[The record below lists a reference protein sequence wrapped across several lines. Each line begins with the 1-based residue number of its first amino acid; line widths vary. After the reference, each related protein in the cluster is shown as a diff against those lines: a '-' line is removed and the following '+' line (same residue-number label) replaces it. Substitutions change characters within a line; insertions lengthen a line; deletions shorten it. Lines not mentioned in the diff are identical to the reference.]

1 MTKGQKTNINDTN
14 YVDRDISWMYFNY
27 RILKEAERED
37 VPLYERLNFLGIY
50 SSNLDEFFKVRV
62 AAIKQISESNVKERK
77 EKKKIYK
84 QIQKLND
91 GYAKEYDET
100 VKNVFLKLKEKG
112 INLID
117 GTELDDRQKEY
128 VKNYFFTKIN
138 GYLKPFILTKKANLS
153 SVNDSSVYL
162 AVKMTSSSNRN
173 DVEHAII
180 PLPIKECGRFVVLPD
195 NEGKHYVMYIDD
207 VVRMNLSSLFRCL
220 NYDKFK
226 AYAFK
231 FSRDAEIEIE
241 SDPEEGLLK
250 NILQAVKDRKK
261 GLPVRIIFEKGI
273 PEDLKNAIIDK
284 FNVGEDEI
292 ISYSGKYHNNKDLM
306 SFPSFGNVKSLK
318 YDSWTPKNVIA
329 SLDSSIME
337 QVEKKDILINV
348 PYQSYDTFIKF
359 LQECAIS
366 KDVTAIKATI
376 YRAARNSQVVS
387 SLASA
392 SLNGKK
398 VTCMVELM
406 ARFDESSNVSISQKL
421 LDAGV
426 EVLAS
431 KEGFK
436 VHGKVMY
443 IKKKNGND
451 MAVISTGNFHEGNAR
466 CYTDSILLTSDKRIT
481 REVKNLFEYLS
492 QPYRHQTFSKL
503 LVSPNHMIKV
513 LQKNI
518 RTEIENHEKGL
529 PSLIQIKANHITDP
543 ILIQSLYEAARSG
556 VRIEML
562 IRGNC
567 SIRNDI
573 EGISENIEIHGIIDK
588 YLEHNRI
595 FIFENGGKKK
605 YFMGS
610 SDLMPRNLYNR
621 VEVVTPIYDED
632 CQKEIQYIFDVGFRD
647 NTHATLV
654 SGDGQYIPYRN
665 RKGKV
670 RSQEELYKHFNN

>member
-1 MTKGQKTNINDTN
+1 MNNSNKIEINESN
-14 YVDRDISWMYFNY
+14 YIDRDISWMYFNY
-27 RILKEAERED
+27 RILKEARRED

-91 GYAKEYDET
+91 QYSLEYDTAVSE
-100 VKNVFLKLKEKG
+100 VFEKLKQQG
-112 INLID
+112 IYLVNEN
-117 GTELDDRQKEY
+117 ELNEEQKEF
-128 VKNYFFTKIN
+128 VKNYFFKKIN
-138 GYLKPFILTKKANLS
+138 GYLKPFILTKKANLT
-153 SVNDSSVYL
+153 SVNDASVYL
-162 AVKMTSSSNRN
+162 ACKLSKSVSKD
-173 DVEHAII
+173 DVEYAIV
-180 PLPIKECGRFVVLPD
+180 PLPIKECGRFITLPNSD
-195 NEGKHYVMYIDD
+195 GKHYVMYIDD
-207 VVRMNLSSLFRCL
+207 VVRLNLSSLFQCL
-220 NYDKFK
+220 KYDKIK

-231 FSRDAEIEIE
+231 FSRDAEMEIE

-273 PEDLKNAIIDK
+273 PNDLRDSIIDK

-306 SFPSFGNVKSLK
+306 SFPKFENIKKLK
-318 YDSWTPKNVIA
+318 YDDWTPNNIVAKI
-329 SLDSSIME
+329 DKPIIE
-337 QVEKKDILINV
+337 QVLDKDILINV
-348 PYQSYDTFIKF
+348 PYQSYDFFIKF
-359 LQECAIS
+359 LQECSIS
-366 KDVTAIKATI
+366 KEVTSIKATI
-376 YRAARNSQVVS
+376 YRAAKNSQVVS
-387 SLASA
+387 SLVNA

-398 VTCMVELM
+398 VTCLVELM

-421 LDAGV
+421 LDSGC

-436 VHGKVMY
+436 VHGKVML
-443 IKKKNGND
+443 IKLKSDKEI
-451 MAVISTGNFHEGNAR
+451 AVISTGNFHEGNAR
-466 CYTDSILLTSDKRIT
+466 CYTDSLLLTADKKIT

-492 QPYRHQTFSKL
+492 QPYRHQIFSKL

-513 LQKNI
+513 LQKLI
-518 RTEIENHEKGL
+518 KTEIDNHEKGL

-543 ILIQSLYEAARSG
+543 ILIASLYEAAKRG
-556 VRIEML
+556 VKIQLL

-573 EGISENIEIHGIIDK
+573 NGISENIEIHGIIDK

-595 FIFENGGKKK
+595 FIFENGGDKK

-621 VEVVTPIYDED
+621 VEVVAPIYDED
-632 CQKEIQYIFDVGFRD
+632 CKKEIQYIFDTGFND
-647 NTHATLV
+647 NTHSTLV
-654 SGDGQYIPYRN
+654 TGNGEYVPFRN
-665 RKGKV
+665 KKGKI
-670 RSQEELYKHFNN
+670 RSQEELYKHFNK